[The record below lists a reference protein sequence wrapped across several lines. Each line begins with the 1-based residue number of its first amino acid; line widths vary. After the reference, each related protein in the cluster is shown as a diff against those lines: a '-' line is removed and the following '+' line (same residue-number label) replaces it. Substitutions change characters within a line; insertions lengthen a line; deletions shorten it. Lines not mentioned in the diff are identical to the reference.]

1 MPTGW
6 RIEAVRLTVPL
17 TVQEEPFGAY
27 QDEEGE
33 VFILTMKPVEI
44 EGPKTS
50 VVEGSLEPAK
60 DKARHK

>member
-6 RIEAVRLTVPL
+6 KIEAVRLTVPL
-17 TVQEEPFGAY
+17 TEPFGCYEDA
-27 QDEEGE
+27 EGE
-33 VFILTMKPVEI
+33 VFVLTMKPVEI